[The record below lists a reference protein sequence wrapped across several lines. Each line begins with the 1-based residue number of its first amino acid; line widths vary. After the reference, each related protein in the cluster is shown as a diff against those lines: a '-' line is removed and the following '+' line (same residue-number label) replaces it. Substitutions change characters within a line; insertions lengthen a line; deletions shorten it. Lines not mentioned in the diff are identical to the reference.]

1 MNYQKIGNVI
11 YTMRREQGLTQ
22 KQLGDRIGVSD
33 KAISKWE
40 SGRGCPD
47 VSLLKLLSEILGIQ
61 VEKILAGEVEQN
73 EKEVGNMRNVKFYVC
88 PICGNV
94 LTTTGAS
101 EVSCCGRKLTALIPE
116 SADDAHK
123 IKMEQIE
130 NDYYITFNHEMMKEH
145 HLSFFAVVGID
156 RVLLVKLY
164 PEQSGE
170 LRIPY
175 IPRAKIYSYCT
186 KDGLWLHE

>member
-1 MNYQKIGNVI
+1 
-11 YTMRREQGLTQ
+11 
-22 KQLGDRIGVSD
+22 
-33 KAISKWE
+33 
-40 SGRGCPD
+40 
-47 VSLLKLLSEILGIQ
+47 
-61 VEKILAGEVEQN
+61 
-73 EKEVGNMRNVKFYVC
+73 MRNVKFYVC

-94 LTTTGAS
+94 LTATGAS

-130 NDYYITFNHEMMKEH
+130 NDYYITSNHEMMKEH

-186 KDGLWLHE
+186 KDELWLHE